1 VTDVLPAEPV
11 DGLMVD
17 GVQAFVTTRAAG
29 AFGMSG
35 DDPVHE
41 VMGRWSALAMEAR
54 RFGKRLA
61 SAHQVHG
68 NRVVTHGA
76 GWEGW
81 LRVPAADGHVAP
93 TAGTALV
100 IVVADCVPVFLAHA
114 SGAVALLHAG
124 WRGTAARILEAGV
137 DALRRQGVPPRELY
151 LSLGPA
157 ICGRCYEVSPDVYER
172 LTGRAVSRATIV
184 DLRDVLARQARALG
198 ISRIHASQWCTRCH
212 NDRFFSHRAGDRG
225 RQVAMIVA
233 AGDATSLDSP

>member
-1 VTDVLPAEPV
+1 VTVALPGEPV

-17 GVQAFVTTRAAG
+17 GVRAFITTRAAG
-29 AFGMSG
+29 TFGTSG
-35 DDPVHE
+35 DEPVHE
-41 VMGRWSALAMEAR
+41 VMGRWAALVAELR
-54 RFGKRLA
+54 RFGPRLA

-68 NRVVTHGA
+68 SRVVTHGA

-81 LRVPAADGHVAP
+81 LRMPAADGHVAP
-93 TAGTALV
+93 TAGTALA

-137 DALRRQGVPPRELY
+137 DALRRQGVPPRELH

-172 LTGRAVSRATIV
+172 VTGGAVSQPTRV
-184 DLRDVLARQARALG
+184 DLREILARQARELG
-198 ISRIHASQWCTRCH
+198 ISRIHASQGCTRCD

-225 RQVAMIVA
+225 RQVAVIVA
-233 AGDATSLDSP
+233 AGDPTSLDSP